1 MGTHPIFESDFDCLT
16 DNEMSFNLSSLKSK
30 VPNFTEKLESKSKSC
45 SQHEKRNEIEPC
57 GYCSIKFV
65 CVLFCCAKFA
75 EVVSAVIVPF
85 SHIRPTTN
93 LPNVSDALKKSF
105 CPKWLKFNHF

>member
-57 GYCSIKFV
+57 GYCSIKV
-65 CVLFCCAKFA
+65 CMCSFLLCEICGGCFCSDCAFLTYSTHN
-75 EVVSAVIVPF
+75 ESAKC
-85 SHIRPTTN
+85 IRC
-93 LPNVSDALKKSF
+93 A
-105 CPKWLKFNHF
+105 